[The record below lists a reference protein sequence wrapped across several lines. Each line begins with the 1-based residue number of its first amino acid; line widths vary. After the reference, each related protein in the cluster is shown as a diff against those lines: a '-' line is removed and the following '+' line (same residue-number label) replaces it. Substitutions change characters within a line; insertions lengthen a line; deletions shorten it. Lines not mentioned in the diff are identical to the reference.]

1 MCCIVDTMPVHRY
14 NATYY
19 PAFNVSADG
28 AATHVVFGR
37 QSPDTN
43 SRSRMNLVMD
53 TWSCKEGSSERERN
67 ETQGTS
73 QSEDLKDRIE
83 SIQGI

>member
-1 MCCIVDTMPVHRY
+1 M
-14 NATYY
+14 
-19 PAFNVSADG
+19 SADG

-53 TWSCKEGSSERERN
+53 KWSCKESSWERERN

-83 SIQGI
+83 SVQGI

>member
-1 MCCIVDTMPVHRY
+1 MDNESPAFTVTIPIT
-14 NATYY
+14 T

-37 QSPDTN
+37 QSSDSN

-53 TWSCKEGSSERERN
+53 TWSYKESSWERERN

-83 SIQGI
+83 SVQGI